1 MKIKSLLILA
11 LAAGSLAS
19 CSKMGALSADN
30 FTVVP
35 SPLEAVAN
43 EVPVTING
51 RFPEK
56 YMKKKAEV
64 TVIPVLRFAGK
75 EVMGQPATFQGEKV
89 IGNNQEISYRLGGN
103 YVMRVKFP
111 YEADMIQSELYLAF
125 DARKG
130 KKTYSVPDVLV
141 AKGVLSTPALLGRSV
156 AETQG
161 AASGDAFQY
170 MVNQSQKSQIKY
182 LINQSKVRLSE
193 LSTPSIQEFV
203 KVLRDIKE
211 DQRSF
216 ALDGIEVMAYASPD
230 GKQDLN
236 ERLARARQLSSSNYI
251 SDKLEELELISP
263 ISTRYTAEDWEG
275 FQELVSASNIQDKE
289 IILRVLSM
297 YEDPEERERQI
308 KNISAA
314 YTELIDEILPE
325 LRRARITLNYV
336 LIGRTDDEIL
346 QQLDVDASKL
356 SVEELLYVA
365 TFDETASKQ
374 KEIYEKTVQLYPND
388 YRAYNNLGLIAQMS
402 GKMAEAKQWMLKAA
416 AINNTA
422 PEVNANLAL
431 IALAEGD
438 VATAESYLGRASEA
452 SNYNDLLAALQISK
466 GNYAAAAANCKNGKS
481 NIAALALILNKD
493 YATALKVLNMIPQK
507 TATTD
512 YLRAV
517 CAARQNMVETTVT
530 SLQSAFAKDAS
541 YKVRAAK
548 DLEFVKLA
556 NKPAFKALFQ

>member
-1 MKIKSLLILA
+1 MKIKSFLLLA
-11 LAAGSLAS
+11 ITAGSLAS

-75 EVMGQPATFQGEKV
+75 EVMGEPATFQGEKV
-89 IGNNQEISYRLGGN
+89 IGNNQEISYRVGGN
-103 YVMRVKFP
+103 YVMRANFP

-141 AKGVLSTPALLGRSV
+141 AKGVLSTSALLGRTVS
-156 AETQG
+156 ETQG

-203 KVLRDIKE
+203 KVLRAIKE
-211 DQRSF
+211 DQRGF
-216 ALDGIEVMAYASPD
+216 AIDGIEVMAYASPD
-230 GKQDLN
+230 GKQSIN
-236 ERLARARQLSSSNYI
+236 ERLAKARQASSSDYI
-251 SDKLEELELISP
+251 NDKLEELDLVSP
-263 ISTRYTAEDWEG
+263 LATRYTAEDWEG
-275 FQELVSASNIQDKE
+275 FQELVGASNIQDKE

-314 YTELIDEILPE
+314 YTELIDEVLPE

-336 LIGRTDDEIL
+336 LIGRTDEEIL
-346 QQLDVDASKL
+346 KQLNADPTKL

-365 TFDETASKQ
+365 TFDECVGKQ
-374 KEIYEKTVQLYPND
+374 KEIYAKTVELYPND
-388 YRAYNNLGLIAQMS
+388 YRAYNNLGLVAQLN
-402 GKMAEAKQWMLKAA
+402 GNMAEAKQWFAKAA
-416 AINNTA
+416 SINGSA

-431 IALAEGD
+431 VALAEGNIEN
-438 VATAESYLGRASEA
+438 AEAYLGRATEA
-452 SNYNDLLAALQISK
+452 DNYNELLAALQVCK
-466 GNYAAAAANCKNGKS
+466 GNYTAAAANAKNGKS
-481 NIAALALILNKD
+481 TTAALALIMNKD
-493 YATALKVLNMIPQK
+493 YATALTILNVMPNK
-507 TATTD
+507 TATND
-512 YLRAV
+512 YLKAV
-517 CAARQNMVETTVT
+517 CYARQNRTDAAITA
-530 SLQSAFAKDAS
+530 LASAFQKDAS
-541 YKVRAAK
+541 LKERAAK
-548 DLEFVKLA
+548 DLEFAKLA
-556 NKPAFKALFQ
+556 NKSAFQSLF

>member
-1 MKIKSLLILA
+1 MKIKSFLLLA
-11 LAAGSLAS
+11 LAAGTLAS

-30 FTVVP
+30 FTIVP
-35 SPLEAVAN
+35 SPLEAVSN

-75 EVMGQPATFQGEKV
+75 EVIGQPASFQGEKV

-103 YVMRVKFP
+103 YVMRTSFP
-111 YEADMIQSELYLAF
+111 YEPDMIQSELYLAF

-141 AKGVLSTPALLGRSV
+141 AKGMLSTSALLGRTVS
-156 AETQG
+156 ETQG
-161 AASGDAFQY
+161 AASGDAYKY

-203 KVLRDIKE
+203 RVLREIKE
-211 DQRSF
+211 DQRGF

-230 GKQDLN
+230 GKQELN
-236 ERLARARQLSSSNYI
+236 ERLARARQLSSSNFI
-251 SDKLEELELISP
+251 SDELEKLDLISP
-263 ISTRYTAEDWEG
+263 IATRYTAEDWEG

-346 QQLDVDASKL
+346 QQLSADASKL

-365 TFDETASKQ
+365 TFDETANKQ
-374 KEIYEKTVQLYPND
+374 KEIYTKTVELYPND

-402 GKMAEAKQWMLKAA
+402 GNMAEAKSLFTKAA
-416 AINNTA
+416 SINATA

-431 IALAEGD
+431 VALVEGD
-438 VATAESYLGRASEA
+438 AATAESYLGRASEA
-452 SNYNDLLAALQISK
+452 DNYNDLLAALQVSK
-466 GNYAAAAANCKNGKS
+466 GNYAAAATNAKNGKS
-481 NIAALALILNKD
+481 NTAALALLLNKD
-493 YATALKVLNMIPQK
+493 YATALTVLNIMPRK

-512 YLRAV
+512 YLKAV
-517 CAARQNMVETTVT
+517 CYARQNRADAAIAALAE
-530 SLQSAFAKDAS
+530 AFAKDAS
-541 YKVRAAK
+541 LKERAAK
-548 DLEFVKLA
+548 DLEFAKLE
-556 NKPAFKALFQ
+556 NKSGFKALF

>member
-1 MKIKSLLILA
+1 MKIKSLFVLA
-11 LAAGSLAS
+11 LAAGTLAS

-35 SPLEAVAN
+35 SPLEAVSN
-43 EVPVTING
+43 EVSVTING

-64 TVIPVLRFAGK
+64 TVLPVLRFAGK
-75 EVMGQPATFQGEKV
+75 EVLGQPASFQGEKV

-103 YVMRVKFP
+103 YVMRATFP
-111 YEADMIQSELYLAF
+111 YDPDMIQSELYLAF

-141 AKGVLSTPALLGRSV
+141 AKGVLSTSALLGRAV
-156 AETQG
+156 GETQG

-170 MVNQSQKSQIKY
+170 MTNQSQKSQIKY
-182 LINQSKVRLSE
+182 LINQSKIRLSE

-230 GKQDLN
+230 GKQELN
-236 ERLARARQLSSSNYI
+236 ERLARARQLTSSNFI
-251 SDKLEELELISP
+251 SDELEKLDLISP

-308 KNISAA
+308 KNISVA
-314 YTELIDEILPE
+314 YTELIDEVLPE

-346 QQLDVDASKL
+346 QQLQVDASKL

-365 TFDETASKQ
+365 TFDETANQQ

-388 YRAYNNLGLIAQMS
+388 YRAYNNLGLIAQMT
-402 GKMAEAKQWMLKAA
+402 GKMTEAKEWFTKAA
-416 AINNTA
+416 ALNSAA

-431 IALAEGD
+431 VALVEGD
-438 VATAESYLGRASEA
+438 EATAESYLGRASEA
-452 SNYNDLLAALQISK
+452 SNYSDLLSALHVSK
-466 GNYAAAAANCKNGKS
+466 GNYAAAGANAKNGKS
-481 NIAALALILNKD
+481 NTAALALILNKD
-493 YATALKVLNMIPQK
+493 YATALKVLNMVPRK

-517 CAARQNMVETTVT
+517 CAIRQNMYDTAVT
-530 SLQSAFAKDAS
+530 SLKSAFEKDPS
-541 YKVRAAK
+541 LKQRAAQ
-548 DLEFVKLA
+548 DLEFTKLA
-556 NKPAFKALFQ
+556 NRPAFKELF

>member
-1 MKIKSLLILA
+1 MKIKSFLLLA
-11 LAAGSLAS
+11 ITAGSLAS

-75 EVMGQPATFQGEKV
+75 EVMGEPATFQGEKV
-89 IGNNQEISYRLGGN
+89 IGNNQEISYRVGGN
-103 YVMRVKFP
+103 YVMRASFP

-141 AKGVLSTPALLGRSV
+141 AKGVLSTSALIGRTV

-182 LINQSKVRLSE
+182 LINQSKIRLSE

-203 KVLRDIKE
+203 KVLRAIKE
-211 DQRSF
+211 DQRGF
-216 ALDGIEVMAYASPD
+216 AIDGIEVMAYASPD
-230 GKQDLN
+230 GKQEIN
-236 ERLARARQLSSSNYI
+236 ERLAKARQASSSDYI
-251 SDKLEELELISP
+251 NDKLEELELVSP
-263 ISTRYTAEDWEG
+263 LATRYTAEDWEG
-275 FQELVSASNIQDKE
+275 FQELVGASNIQDKE

-314 YTELIDEILPE
+314 YTELIDEVLPE

-336 LIGRTDDEIL
+336 LIGRTDEEIL
-346 QQLDVDASKL
+346 KQLEADPTKL

-365 TFDETASKQ
+365 TFDETAGKQ
-374 KEIYEKTVQLYPND
+374 KDIYTKTVQLYPND
-388 YRAYNNLGLIAQMS
+388 YRAYNNLGLVAQLS
-402 GKMAEAKQWMLKAA
+402 GNMEEAKQWFTKAA
-416 AINNTA
+416 SINSSA

-431 IALAEGD
+431 VALAEGNIEN
-438 VATAESYLGRASEA
+438 AEAYLGRASEA
-452 SNYNDLLAALQISK
+452 DNYNELLAALQVCK
-466 GNYAAAAANCKNGKS
+466 GNYTAAATNAKNGKS
-481 NIAALALILNKD
+481 TTAALALIMNKD
-493 YATALKVLNMIPQK
+493 YATALTVLNVMPNK

-512 YLRAV
+512 YLKAV
-517 CAARQNMVETTVT
+517 CYARQNRTDAAIAALAVAFQKDATLKERALKDIEFSKLVNK
-530 SLQSAFAKDAS
+530 SAFQS
-541 YKVRAAK
+541 
-548 DLEFVKLA
+548 
-556 NKPAFKALFQ
+556 LF

>member
-1 MKIKSLLILA
+1 MKIKSFLLLA
-11 LAAGSLAS
+11 LAAGTLAS

-35 SPLEAVAN
+35 SPLEAVSN
-43 EVPVTING
+43 EVSVTING

-64 TVIPVLRFAGK
+64 TVLPVLRFAGK
-75 EVMGQPATFQGEKV
+75 EVIGQPASFQGEKV

-103 YVMRVKFP
+103 YVMRTTFP
-111 YEADMIQSELYLAF
+111 YDPDMIQSELYLAF

-141 AKGVLSTPALLGRSV
+141 AKGVLSTSALLGRAV
-156 AETQG
+156 GETQG

-170 MVNQSQKSQIKY
+170 MTNQSQKSQIKY
-182 LINQSKVRLSE
+182 LINQSKIRLSE

-230 GKQDLN
+230 GKQELN
-236 ERLARARQLSSSNYI
+236 ERLARARQLTSSNFI
-251 SDKLEELELISP
+251 SDELEKLDLISP

-308 KNISAA
+308 KNISVA
-314 YTELIDEILPE
+314 YTELIDEVLPE

-346 QQLDVDASKL
+346 QQLQVDASKW

-365 TFDETASKQ
+365 TFDETANQQ

-388 YRAYNNLGLIAQMS
+388 YRAYNNLGLIAQMT
-402 GKMAEAKQWMLKAA
+402 GKMTEAKEWFTKAA
-416 AINNTA
+416 ALNSAA

-431 IALAEGD
+431 VALVEGD
-438 VATAESYLGRASEA
+438 EATAESYLGRASEA
-452 SNYNDLLAALQISK
+452 SNYSDLLSALHVSK
-466 GNYAAAAANCKNGKS
+466 GNYAAAGANAKNGKS
-481 NIAALALILNKD
+481 NTAALALILNKD
-493 YATALKVLNMIPQK
+493 YATALKVLNMVPRK
-507 TATTD
+507 TAATD

-517 CAARQNMVETTVT
+517 CAIRQNMYDTAVT
-530 SLQSAFAKDAS
+530 SLKSAFEKDPS
-541 YKVRAAK
+541 LKQRAAK
-548 DLEFVKLA
+548 DLEFTKLA
-556 NKPAFKALFQ
+556 NRPAFKELF

>member
-1 MKIKSLLILA
+1 MKIKSFFILA

-30 FTVVP
+30 FTIVP
-35 SPLEAVAN
+35 SPLEAVSN
-43 EVPVTING
+43 QVPVTING

-56 YMKKKAEV
+56 YMKKKALV
-64 TVIPVLRFAGK
+64 TVTPVLRYAGG
-75 EVMGQPATFQGEKV
+75 EVLGAPATFQGEKV

-103 YVMRVKFP
+103 YVMRASFP
-111 YEADMIQSELYLAF
+111 YVEDMLQSELHLAF

-141 AKGVLSTPALLGRSV
+141 AKGVVSTSALLQRTV

-193 LSTPSIQEFV
+193 LSTPSIKEFV
-203 KVLRDIKE
+203 QVLRAIKE

-230 GKQDLN
+230 GKQELN

-346 QQLDVDASKL
+346 QQLEADATKL

-374 KEIYEKTVQLYPND
+374 KDIYQKTVQLYPND
-388 YRAYNNLGLIAQMS
+388 YRAYNNLALVAQMN
-402 GKMAEAKQWMLKAA
+402 GNLAEAKQWLLKAA
-416 AINNTA
+416 AIEAMA

-431 IALAEGD
+431 VALAEND
-438 VATAESYLGRASEA
+438 VQAAEAYLGRASEA
-452 SNYNDLLAALQISK
+452 TNYNDLLAALQVSK
-466 GNYAAAAANCKNGKS
+466 GNYAAAAANAKTGKS
-481 NIAALALILNKD
+481 NTAALALLLNKD
-493 YATALKVLNMIPQK
+493 YATAITVLTTMPRK
-507 TATTD
+507 TAMTD
-512 YLRAV
+512 YLKAV
-517 CAARQNMVETTVT
+517 CYARQNRPDAVVN
-530 SLQSAFAKDAS
+530 SLSAAFAKDAS
-541 YKVRAAK
+541 LRVRAAK
-548 DLEFVKLA
+548 DLEFARFVNRA
-556 NKPAFKALFQ
+556 DFKALF

>member
-1 MKIKSLLILA
+1 MKIKSFLLLA
-11 LAAGSLAS
+11 LAAGTLAS

-35 SPLEAVAN
+35 SPLEAVSN
-43 EVPVTING
+43 EVSVTING

-64 TVIPVLRFAGK
+64 TVLPVLRFAGK
-75 EVMGQPATFQGEKV
+75 EVIGQPASFQGEKV

-103 YVMRVKFP
+103 YVMRTTFP
-111 YEADMIQSELYLAF
+111 YDPDMIQSELYLAF

-141 AKGVLSTPALLGRSV
+141 AKGVLSTSALLGRAV
-156 AETQG
+156 GETQG

-170 MVNQSQKSQIKY
+170 MTNQSQKSQIKY
-182 LINQSKVRLSE
+182 LINQSKIRLSE

-230 GKQDLN
+230 GKQELN
-236 ERLARARQLSSSNYI
+236 ERLARARQLTSSNFI
-251 SDKLEELELISP
+251 SDELEKLDLISP

-308 KNISAA
+308 KNISVA
-314 YTELIDEILPE
+314 YTELIDEVLPE

-346 QQLDVDASKL
+346 QQLQVDASKL

-365 TFDETASKQ
+365 TFDETANQQ

-388 YRAYNNLGLIAQMS
+388 YRAYNNLGLIAQMT
-402 GKMAEAKQWMLKAA
+402 GKMTEAKEWFTKAA
-416 AINNTA
+416 ALNSAA

-431 IALAEGD
+431 VALVEGD
-438 VATAESYLGRASEA
+438 EATAESYLGRASEA
-452 SNYNDLLAALQISK
+452 SNYSDLLSALHVSK
-466 GNYAAAAANCKNGKS
+466 GNYAAAGANAKNGKS
-481 NIAALALILNKD
+481 NTAALALILNKD
-493 YATALKVLNMIPQK
+493 YATALKVLNMVPRK

-517 CAARQNMVETTVT
+517 CAIRQNMYDTAVT
-530 SLQSAFAKDAS
+530 SLKSAFEKDPS
-541 YKVRAAK
+541 LKQRAAK
-548 DLEFVKLA
+548 DLEFTKLA
-556 NKPAFKALFQ
+556 NRPAFKELF

>member
-1 MKIKSLLILA
+1 MKIKSFLLLA
-11 LAAGSLAS
+11 ITAGSLAS

-75 EVMGQPATFQGEKV
+75 EVMGEPATFQGEKV
-89 IGNNQEISYRLGGN
+89 IGNNQEISYRVGGN
-103 YVMRVKFP
+103 YVMRASFP

-141 AKGVLSTPALLGRSV
+141 AKGVLSTSALIGRTV

-182 LINQSKVRLSE
+182 LINQSKIRLSE

-203 KVLRDIKE
+203 KVLRAIKE
-211 DQRSF
+211 DQRGF
-216 ALDGIEVMAYASPD
+216 AIDGIEVMAYASPD
-230 GKQDLN
+230 GKQEIN
-236 ERLARARQLSSSNYI
+236 ERLAKARQASSSDYI
-251 SDKLEELELISP
+251 NDKLEELELVSP
-263 ISTRYTAEDWEG
+263 LATRYTAEDWEG
-275 FQELVSASNIQDKE
+275 FQELVGASNIQDKE

-314 YTELIDEILPE
+314 YTELIDEVLPE

-336 LIGRTDDEIL
+336 LIGRTDEEIL
-346 QQLDVDASKL
+346 KQLEADPTKL

-365 TFDETASKQ
+365 TFDETAGKQ
-374 KEIYEKTVQLYPND
+374 KDIYTKTVQLYPND
-388 YRAYNNLGLIAQMS
+388 YRAYNNLGLVAQLS
-402 GKMAEAKQWMLKAA
+402 GNMEEAKQWFTKAA
-416 AINNTA
+416 SINSSA

-431 IALAEGD
+431 VALAEGNIEN
-438 VATAESYLGRASEA
+438 AEAYLGRASEA
-452 SNYNDLLAALQISK
+452 DNYNELLAALQVCK
-466 GNYAAAAANCKNGKS
+466 GNYTAAATNAKNGKS
-481 NIAALALILNKD
+481 TTAALALIMNKD
-493 YATALKVLNMIPQK
+493 YATALTVLNVMPNK

-512 YLRAV
+512 YLKAV
-517 CAARQNMVETTVT
+517 CYARQNRTDAAVT
-530 SLQSAFAKDAS
+530 ALASAFQKDPTL
-541 YKVRAAK
+541 KERAAK
-548 DLEFVKLA
+548 DLEFAKLA
-556 NKPAFKALFQ
+556 NKSAFQSLF

>member
-1 MKIKSLLILA
+1 MNIKSLLILA
-11 LAAGSLAS
+11 LAAGTLAS
-19 CSKMGALSADN
+19 CSKMGALTSDN

-56 YMKKKAEV
+56 YMNKKAEV

-75 EVMGQPATFQGEKV
+75 EVMGQPASFQGEKV

-103 YVMRVKFP
+103 YVMRVAFP
-111 YEADMIQSELYLAF
+111 YDPDMIQSELYLAF

-130 KKTYSVPDVLV
+130 NKTYSVPDVLV
-141 AKGVLSTPALLGRSV
+141 AKGVLSTSALLKRTMT
-156 AETQG
+156 ETQG
-161 AASGDAFQY
+161 AASGDAYQY

-193 LSTPSIQEFV
+193 LSTPSIKEFV
-203 KVLRDIKE
+203 RVLREIKE
-211 DQRSF
+211 DQRGF

-230 GKQDLN
+230 GKQALN
-236 ERLARARQLSSSNYI
+236 ERLARARQLSSSNFI
-251 SDKLEELELISP
+251 SDELEKLELISP
-263 ISTRYTAEDWEG
+263 IATRYTAEDWEG
-275 FQELVSASNIQDKE
+275 FQELVAASNIQDKE

-346 QQLDVDASKL
+346 QQLSVDASKL

-365 TFDETASKQ
+365 TFDETASQQ
-374 KEIYEKTVQLYPND
+374 KDIYTKTVQLYPND

-402 GKMAEAKQWMLKAA
+402 GNLAEAKGWFEKAA
-416 AINNTA
+416 ALNSAA

-431 IALAEGD
+431 VALAEGD
-438 VATAESYLGRASEA
+438 NATAESYLGRASEA
-452 SNYNDLLAALQISK
+452 DNYGDLLAALQVSK
-466 GNYAAAAANCKNGKS
+466 GNYAAAATNAKNGKS
-481 NIAALALILNKD
+481 NTAALALLLNKD
-493 YATALKVLNMIPQK
+493 YATALTVLNLMPRK

-512 YLRAV
+512 YLMAV
-517 CAARQNMVETTVT
+517 CYARQNRVDATTT
-530 SLQSAFAKDAS
+530 ALASAFAKDPS
-541 YKVRAAK
+541 LKQRAAK
-548 DLEFVKLA
+548 DLEFTKMA
-556 NKPAFKALFQ
+556 NKSAFKALFE

>member
-1 MKIKSLLILA
+1 MKIKSFLLLA
-11 LAAGSLAS
+11 ITAGSLAS

-75 EVMGQPATFQGEKV
+75 EVMGEPATFQGEKV
-89 IGNNQEISYRLGGN
+89 IGNNQEISYRVGGN
-103 YVMRVKFP
+103 YVMRASFP

-141 AKGVLSTPALLGRSV
+141 AKGVLSTSALIGRTV

-182 LINQSKVRLSE
+182 LINQSKIRLSE

-203 KVLRDIKE
+203 KVLRAIKE
-211 DQRSF
+211 DQRGF
-216 ALDGIEVMAYASPD
+216 AIDGIEVMAYASPD
-230 GKQDLN
+230 GKQEIN
-236 ERLARARQLSSSNYI
+236 ERLAKARQASSSDYI
-251 SDKLEELELISP
+251 NDKLEELELVSP
-263 ISTRYTAEDWEG
+263 LATRYTAEDWEG
-275 FQELVSASNIQDKE
+275 FQELVGASNIQDKE

-314 YTELIDEILPE
+314 YTELIDEVLPE

-336 LIGRTDDEIL
+336 LIGRTDEEIL
-346 QQLDVDASKL
+346 KQLEADPTKL

-365 TFDETASKQ
+365 TFDETAGKQ
-374 KEIYEKTVQLYPND
+374 KDIYTKTVQLYPND
-388 YRAYNNLGLIAQMS
+388 YRAYNNLGLVAQLS
-402 GKMAEAKQWMLKAA
+402 GNMEEAKQWFTKAA
-416 AINNTA
+416 SINSSA

-431 IALAEGD
+431 VALAEGNIEN
-438 VATAESYLGRASEA
+438 AEAYLGRASEA
-452 SNYNDLLAALQISK
+452 DNYNELLAALQVCK
-466 GNYAAAAANCKNGKS
+466 GNYTAAATNAKNGKS
-481 NIAALALILNKD
+481 TTAALALIMNKD
-493 YATALKVLNMIPQK
+493 YATALTVLNVMPNK

-512 YLRAV
+512 YLKAV
-517 CAARQNMVETTVT
+517 CYARQNRTDAAITA
-530 SLQSAFAKDAS
+530 LASAFQKDPTL
-541 YKVRAAK
+541 KERAAK
-548 DLEFVKLA
+548 DLEFAKLA
-556 NKPAFKALFQ
+556 NKSAFQSLF